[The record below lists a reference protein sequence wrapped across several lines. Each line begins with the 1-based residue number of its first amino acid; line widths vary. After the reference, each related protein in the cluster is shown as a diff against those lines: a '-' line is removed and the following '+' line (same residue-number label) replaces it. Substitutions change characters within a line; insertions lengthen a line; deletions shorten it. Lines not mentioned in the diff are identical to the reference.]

1 MTAKTS
7 RGRDSEAAAV
17 ACLDLLRE
25 DPPRLKRILREAA
38 GLLDDVS
45 QVLTD
50 AGRPVESKQ
59 VHLIAKLLRGA
70 ALLPAGLAVA
80 GLKKA
85 IAKVLAGGA

>member
-1 MTAKTS
+1 MAAKGS
-7 RGRDSEAAAV
+7 SGRNTEAV
-17 ACLDLLRE
+17 ADACVDVLRD

-50 AGRPVESKQ
+50 ARHPRESKQ
-59 VHLIAKLLRGA
+59 VHLVAKLLRGA
-70 ALLPAGLAVA
+70 ALLPAGLAAA

-85 IAKVLAGGA
+85 ISKVLAERA